1 MSSRASGEA
10 ELHERLVFIE
20 IGEAEKNILREIA
33 ATVMQAIDPALQ
45 IFYDKVRATPQ
56 TGHFFADDQRV
67 AQASGRQKKHWGM
80 ILAGDYAPSYV
91 DAVRAIGSVHARI
104 GLSPRWYI
112 AGYALLVEQLVEA
125 LVERRWPHAR
135 HSILARNVD
144 PQSISKL
151 SQEIC
156 VLVKAAMLDMELAIS
171 VYLSN
176 LEDRRLEAEA
186 QQVRSLETV
195 ADALR
200 ALAEGDLGV
209 TVDTALSEKSEKVV
223 GSFNAAVESLR
234 RIISAVSTASG
245 NIRSSSGEIARAS
258 DIASRQSEKQAA
270 ALEQTVAAIEELAS
284 AIKGTAANTAL
295 ASQTI
300 SDIRRET
307 EKNSEVVRKT
317 VTAIGEI
324 ETSSKKIAEIIGVID
339 EIAFQTNLLAL
350 NAGVEAARAGE
361 AGRGFAV
368 VASEVRALA
377 QRSAVAAKEID
388 TLITTS
394 TRQVR
399 DGVRL
404 AGETDRWLAGITD
417 AFQRIDHIMDD
428 MTRSAHTQ
436 ASGIGEISIAIDQI
450 DKATQQNAAMIEQNS
465 AASRSL
471 AQESEALAA
480 LVATFQTGMRPANDL

>member
-245 NIRSSSGEIARAS
+245 NIRSSSAR
-258 DIASRQSEKQAA
+258 SREP
-270 ALEQTVAAIEELAS
+270 
-284 AIKGTAANTAL
+284 
-295 ASQTI
+295 
-300 SDIRRET
+300 R
-307 EKNSEVVRKT
+307 
-317 VTAIGEI
+317 
-324 ETSSKKIAEIIGVID
+324 TSP
-339 EIAFQTNLLAL
+339 
-350 NAGVEAARAGE
+350 
-361 AGRGFAV
+361 
-368 VASEVRALA
+368 VASPRSRPRPWSKPLRRSRNSLPRSRAPPRTQPWRA
-377 QRSAVAAKEID
+377 RRYRTFVARPKRTRRSFE
-388 TLITTS
+388 
-394 TRQVR
+394 RR
-399 DGVRL
+399 
-404 AGETDRWLAGITD
+404 
-417 AFQRIDHIMDD
+417 
-428 MTRSAHTQ
+428 
-436 ASGIGEISIAIDQI
+436 
-450 DKATQQNAAMIEQNS
+450 
-465 AASRSL
+465 
-471 AQESEALAA
+471 
-480 LVATFQTGMRPANDL
+480 